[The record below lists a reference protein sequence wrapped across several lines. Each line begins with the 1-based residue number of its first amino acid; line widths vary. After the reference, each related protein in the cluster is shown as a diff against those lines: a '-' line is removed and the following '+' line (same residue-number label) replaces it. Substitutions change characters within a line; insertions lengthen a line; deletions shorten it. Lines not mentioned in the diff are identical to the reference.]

1 MYILSIIEIILLILY
16 VIFLVNEYSAKSV
29 PMYIKILTFISW
41 LMSFG
46 IVLVIPHDIYYVRK
60 INLKNIWFF
69 LKTFQI
75 TDGQDP
81 TGHNNLLRIW

>member
-60 INLKNIWFF
+60 INLKNILIFF
-69 LKTFQI
+69 KDFSEYWWPRPNWT
-75 TDGQDP
+75 
-81 TGHNNLLRIW
+81 